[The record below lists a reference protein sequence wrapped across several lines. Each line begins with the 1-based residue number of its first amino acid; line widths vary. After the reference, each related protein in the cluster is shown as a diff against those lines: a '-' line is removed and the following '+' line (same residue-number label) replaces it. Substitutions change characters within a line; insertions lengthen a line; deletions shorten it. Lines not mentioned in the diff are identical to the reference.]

1 LNKVKEAALRAR
13 ETAIKQNGY
22 WMAQISTFDQN
33 GWPLDEI
40 PDGDK
45 LITSL
50 TAENLQRAA
59 QLYLR
64 TDNYVRVSLYPE
76 NFPAAGN
83 K

>member
-1 LNKVKEAALRAR
+1 LRSR

-22 WMAQISTFDQN
+22 WLSQIATFDQN

-40 PDGDK
+40 PNGER
-45 LITSL
+45 LISAL
-50 TAENLQRAA
+50 TAADLQRAA
-59 QLYLR
+59 QKYLR

-76 NFPAAGN
+76 NFPAIQT